1 MMFPKFDKAG
11 RGDTMGGEAIGL
23 PGVPG
28 RKQPVLSDANIWILP
43 GFANNPVLFGC
54 GGPFSGRKMTLR
66 EGMSGYTGR

>member
-11 RGDTMGGEAIGL
+11 RGDTMGGEAIGH

-54 GGPFSGRKMTLR
+54 GGPFSGGKMTLR

>member
-28 RKQPVLSDANIWILP
+28 RKQPVLSDAN
-43 GFANNPVLFGC
+43 NPVSFGC
-54 GGPFSGRKMTLR
+54 GGPFSGGKMTLR